1 MNIILY
7 HFTYTYDILS
17 GMRQVHHPVIK
28 SVTGFFLVRMV
39 GLSLKME
46 LTGLHLQVIMNRH
59 LRF

>member
-7 HFTYTYDILS
+7 HLTYTNDILS
-17 GMRQVHHPVIK
+17 GMRLVHHLVIK

-39 GLSLKME
+39 SLSLNMG
-46 LTGLHLQVIMNRH
+46 LTGLRLQIIMNRH